1 LYVGVDDEEQVGKE
15 VSVVKGETAT
25 ESISTSLEFA
35 YLLAIVRDIA
45 LESRY
50 DNEGA
55 CGSSLCW

>member
-1 LYVGVDDEEQVGKE
+1 
-15 VSVVKGETAT
+15 
-25 ESISTSLEFA
+25 
-35 YLLAIVRDIA
+35 LAIVRDIA